1 MAVWVWRP
9 TYFYCLEPS
18 RLFDLV
24 VDDRLV
30 LVDALISGAGENHV
44 LEEREKKTQEVN
56 SRELTSRPTRHI
68 NKKVEDPAGMMK
80 KKEKEKNGLY
90 A

>member
-1 MAVWVWRP
+1 MAGWVWRP
-9 TYFYCLEPS
+9 TYFYCLEPA

-44 LEEREKKTQEVN
+44 LEERERKRK
-56 SRELTSRPTRHI
+56 RLTAES
-68 NKKVEDPAGMMK
+68 
-80 KKEKEKNGLY
+80 
-90 A
+90 